1 MFQNYIQT
9 RLKILVD
16 LSISLCLSRS
26 RFESKHW
33 NNFSAIVYIA
43 VRIHIMFDYM
53 NHNIGFFHGNYCYD
67 SCLLFMLNI
76 TNLQRVKLD
85 YFMLCL

>member
-26 RFESKHW
+26 RYESKHW
-33 NNFSAIVYIA
+33 SNFSAIVYIA

-53 NHNIGFFHGNYCYD
+53 NHNIRFFHNFLQ
-67 SCLLFMLNI
+67 STQLLISFVSILTLFPTDVSGI
-76 TNLQRVKLD
+76 S
-85 YFMLCL
+85 YI